1 MDGVLI
7 LNKPAQWTSHDVVAK
22 VRGLLK
28 EKQIGHLGT
37 LDPLATGVLP
47 LAVGAATRLIEF
59 ASHDKEYI
67 ATCLLGKTTDSEDV
81 TGIVLSENSTAHL
94 DPEEVR
100 QQTLRLRAIT
110 EQIPPMV
117 SAIKKDGKK
126 LYELARAGKTVERSP
141 RPIQIREIEILEVE
155 LPRVQFRVACSGGTY
170 IRSLCRELGERLEV
184 GGCLEKLERTQ
195 SGSFLLKNSISIEE
209 LKKRIEEGN
218 LSGLL
223 RPSQSLVEKMP
234 SFILSPE
241 SLEGFCQGRA
251 VSAPGMRAGL
261 FRVLNVLGR
270 MVGIGEA
277 DESTPPETLKPK
289 KVFGLDGID

>member
-47 LAVGAATRLIEF
+47 LALGAATRLIEF

-81 TGIVLSENSTAHL
+81 TGRLLSETSTAQL
-94 DPEEVR
+94 DPGDVR
-100 QQTLRLRAIT
+100 QETLNLRTLT

-117 SAIKKDGKK
+117 SAIKKDGQK
-126 LYELARAGKTVERSP
+126 LYELARAGKTVERKP

-155 LPRVQFRVACSGGTY
+155 LPRAQFRVACSGGTY
-170 IRSLCRELGERLEV
+170 IRSLCRELGERLGV

-223 RPSQSLVEKMP
+223 RPSQSLVEQMP
-234 SFILSPE
+234 AITLSPG
-241 SLEGFCQGRA
+241 SLEGFCRGRA
-251 VSAPGMRAGL
+251 VPAPGIEPGF
-261 FRVLNVLGR
+261 FRVLNLSGR
-270 MVGIGEA
+270 MTGIGEA

>member
-94 DPEEVR
+94 DLEEVR
-100 QQTLRLRAIT
+100 QQTLRLRTIT

-141 RPIQIREIEILEVE
+141 RPIQIREMEILEVE

-170 IRSLCRELGERLEV
+170 IRSLCRELGERLGV

-195 SGSFLLKNSISIEE
+195 SGSFLLKNSVSIEE

-223 RPSQSLVEKMP
+223 RSSQSLVEKMP
-234 SFILSPE
+234 AITLSLE

-251 VSAPGMRAGL
+251 VLAPGMGAGL

-270 MVGIGEA
+270 LVGIGQA